1 VPIGTRFKA
10 PILRI
15 LAQSRYLALWVTFV
29 LLMVLTP
36 FTSGPIGTVVV
47 SIIFS
52 LILVSGILT
61 VSDDRRL
68 LFIGLIPLTIA
79 LVTRWA
85 SLLVARVE
93 LQSISSLFGMLT
105 FGYVTI
111 LVFSSLFKAKE
122 VTSIVI
128 WQAISVYLLIGLT
141 WASLFTFVEIMA
153 PGSLND
159 SAGTGGPLSYSAI
172 VYYSFVT
179 LATLGY
185 GDIVPTTSITRGL
198 AVLEVLTGVLFM
210 AILISRLVG
219 VWKPNE
225 GKRL

>member
-1 VPIGTRFKA
+1 
-10 PILRI
+10 
-15 LAQSRYLALWVTFV
+15 
-29 LLMVLTP
+29 MVLTP
-36 FTSGPIGTVVV
+36 FTSGPIGTMVV

-52 LILVSGILT
+52 LILISGILT
-61 VSDDRRL
+61 VSNDRRL

-85 SLLVARVE
+85 SILIAGVE
-93 LQSISSLFGMLT
+93 LQSVSSLFGTLT
-105 FGYVTI
+105 LGYVTI
-111 LVFSSLFKAKE
+111 LVFSSLFRAKE

-141 WASLFTFVEIMA
+141 WASLFTFVETMA
-153 PGSLND
+153 PGSLSD
-159 SAGTGGPLSYSAI
+159 SAGTGGPLPYSVI

-185 GDIVPTTSITRGL
+185 GDIVPTTPVTRGL
-198 AVLEVLTGVLFM
+198 AILEVLTGVLFM

-219 VWKPNE
+219 VWKPNA
-225 GKRL
+225 GKKV

>member
-1 VPIGTRFKA
+1 MGHTIR
-10 PILRI
+10 
-15 LAQSRYLALWVTFV
+15 V
-29 LLMVLTP
+29 LLVEDNPGDAELAREYIEETGHRVDIV
-36 FTSGPIGTVVV
+36 TI
-47 SIIFS
+47 
-52 LILVSGILT
+52 
-61 VSDDRRL
+61 DDGQL
-68 LFIGLIPLTIA
+68 AIDFFKDVGKN
-79 LVTRWA
+79 
-85 SLLVARVE
+85 
-93 LQSISSLFGMLT
+93 MLT

-141 WASLFTFVEIMA
+141 WASLFTFVEIMV

-159 SAGTGGPLSYSAI
+159 TSSSGGPLAYSTI

-210 AILISRLVG
+210 H
-219 VWKPNE
+219 
-225 GKRL
+225 